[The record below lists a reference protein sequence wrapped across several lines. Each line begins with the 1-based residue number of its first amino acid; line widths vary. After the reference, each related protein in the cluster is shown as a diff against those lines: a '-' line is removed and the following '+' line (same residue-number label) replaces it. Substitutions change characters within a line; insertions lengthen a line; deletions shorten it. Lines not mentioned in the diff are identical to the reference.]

1 MVEPSETFHAAQ
13 RLRSSRQFEAVYSR
27 GTRVHNST
35 LVLYGLLNNLG
46 YPRLGIT
53 VSRKIGKAVV
63 RNRVKRR
70 IREIFRTRLQ
80 ASRPGID
87 LVVNAKRPIVAAPYL
102 LIRKELQ
109 DSLTRLTRVLC
120 KSQDAGS
127 EVGTCVNGRGSEDVQ
142 ATQAE
147 E

>member
-1 MVEPSETFHAAQ
+1 VVEPSEEFRAAQ
-13 RLRSSRQFEAVYSR
+13 RLRTSRQFEAVYSR
-27 GTRVHNST
+27 GARVHSST

-46 YPRLGIT
+46 YPRLGVT

-80 ASRPGID
+80 ASRSGID

-109 DSLTRLTRVLC
+109 DGLTRLARILG
-120 KSQDAGS
+120 KSPEACS
-127 EVGTCVNGRGSEDVQ
+127 EADVRGNACGNEDVQ
-142 ATQAE
+142 ATQAKE
-147 E
+147 

>member
-1 MVEPSETFHAAQ
+1 MVEPSETFPAAQ

-109 DSLTRLTRVLC
+109 DSLTRLTRILC
-120 KSQDAGS
+120 KSMEACS
-127 EVGTCVNGRGSEDVQ
+127 EVDARGHAGGNRDAQ

>member
-1 MVEPSETFHAAQ
+1 VVEPSEEFRAAQ

-27 GTRVHNST
+27 GARVHSST

-46 YPRLGIT
+46 YPRLGVT

-80 ASRPGID
+80 ASRSGID

-109 DSLTRLTRVLC
+109 DSLTRLTRILGKFPEAC
-120 KSQDAGS
+120 S
-127 EVGTCVNGRGSEDVQ
+127 EVDVCGNACGNKDVQ

>member
-1 MVEPSETFHAAQ
+1 MVEPSEKFRAAQ

-27 GTRVHNST
+27 GARVHGST
-35 LVLYGLLNNLG
+35 LVLYGLLNDLG
-46 YPRLGIT
+46 FPRLGVT

-80 ASRPGID
+80 ASRSGID

-109 DSLTRLTRVLC
+109 DSLTRLTRILGKFPEAC
-120 KSQDAGS
+120 S
-127 EVGTCVNGRGSEDVQ
+127 EVDVCGNAYGNKDVQ